1 MLVTSGTIRNGK
13 VQLDDELPDG
23 TTVVVLVHESDGI
36 LKVGPGDAEKLAALM
51 EAVRKKNRC

>member
-23 TTVVVLVHESDGI
+23 TTVVVLVHESDGT
-36 LKVGPGDAEKLAALM
+36 LKVGPGDEEKLAALL
-51 EAVRKKNRC
+51 EAVREKNRG